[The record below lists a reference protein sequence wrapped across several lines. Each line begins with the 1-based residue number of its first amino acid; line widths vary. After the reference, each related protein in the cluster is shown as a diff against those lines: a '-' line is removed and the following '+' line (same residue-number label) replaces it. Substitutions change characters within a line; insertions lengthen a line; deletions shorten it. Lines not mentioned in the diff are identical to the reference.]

1 MGYFSVFTF
10 INNKLFRASAVSLLS
25 QSRSINMG
33 LEFGNMERNIRGVI
47 TYHLSPYEQRPFAGA
62 IKNGFNNSVRRTKWA
77 SYWALPFIGT
87 YVILDWAFK
96 MNAQATRKNP
106 KDFE

>member
-1 MGYFSVFTF
+1 MGPSTTTRTTTNF
-10 INNKLFRASAVSLLS
+10 FRATVSFICF
-25 QSRSINMG
+25 QNRSIIMG
-33 LEFGNMERNIRGVI
+33 MEFGNMERNIRGVI

-106 KDFE
+106 